1 LFHPVIEEP
10 AVFAAPRRSRARRD
24 RPFTVRI
31 GAFSSVKSAAVPVP
45 AALAYGIVSAFLCSA
60 KNVPF
65 TPVLVRFLVHFL
77 RINRRNAWLH
87 PPMY

>member
-1 LFHPVIEEP
+1 LFHQALEAA
-10 AVFAAPRRSRARRD
+10 AVFAAPRRSRGRGD

-31 GAFSSVKSAAVPVP
+31 RAFGSVKSATAPVP

-65 TPVLVRFLVHFL
+65 TPVSARFLVHFL